1 MRMSVTL
8 DEELLNEA
16 QKVSGK
22 KTKRE
27 IIEEALK
34 EFVRKKRREEA
45 LKHAGKIEMDMTVED
60 LIKMRKQE

>member
-1 MRMSVTL
+1 MIYSIPYL
-8 DEELLNEA
+8 PQLLN
-16 QKVSGK
+16 V
-22 KTKRE
+22 T
-27 IIEEALK
+27 K